1 VIAMGSL
8 FGIWKLVEARA
19 FDDAGRE
26 LPPPFGL
33 HPIGTVTFEAERMA
47 AVVADGRVSL
57 PPDAPP
63 RLFVAYTGAYRFD
76 EEMLVTRADDASN
89 PELIIEQ
96 VRRIRF
102 ESPTR
107 VVAIPVSGV
116 PGRSGIELLW
126 ERIG

>member
-1 VIAMGSL
+1 MQSL
-8 FGIWKLVEARA
+8 VGVWKLVAARA

-26 LPPPFGL
+26 LPPPLGP

-47 AVVADGRVSL
+47 GVAADDRASL
-57 PPDAPP
+57 PPDASL
-63 RLFVAYTGAYRFD
+63 RFFIAYTGIYRFD
-76 EEMLVTRADDASN
+76 GEVLVTRADDASK
-89 PELIIEQ
+89 PELIVEQ

-107 VVAIPVSGV
+107 MVALPVSGV
-116 PGRSGIELLW
+116 PGQGGIEFVW